1 MRSWKLVGLLGA
13 AMALALPGLARA
25 QTGSG
30 AGEAAPNWPDRPV
43 RVVVPYAPGG
53 TNDILAR
60 LYGQRMG
67 ERLGQAFVIENRA
80 GAQGIVG
87 TEAVAHA
94 KPDGYTLLLGASG
107 PLIYNPATYQRLPY
121 DSVKDLAPVCRIT
134 VVTPVIVVGA
144 NSPYRALGAL
154 VAAARSPQARLNYGT
169 SSAAFQLPMELLN
182 QRAGTKVTFVA
193 YRSAAETI
201 NAAANG
207 EIDLGVVDTGA
218 IAGALQGGRIRA
230 LSLMARERDAN
241 YPELPAIAEQ
251 GFPDFDATTFS
262 GFLAPAGTPPA
273 ILRRLSQT
281 CDDISAEAEMKAK
294 LTALGM
300 TPQPMPPEELAAF
313 IAERIPFW
321 RDIATRA
328 GLQMDR

>member
-1 MRSWKLVGLLGA
+1 MTRRRNLAALLA
-13 AMALALPGLARA
+13 CAMACAVPGMA
-25 QTGSG
+25 QAQPGTGD
-30 AGEAAPNWPDRPV
+30 AANWPDRPV
-43 RVVVPYAPGG
+43 RVIVPYTPGG

-67 ERLGQAFVIENRA
+67 ELLGQSFVIENRA

-87 TEAVAHA
+87 TEAVARA
-94 KPDGYTLLLGASG
+94 RPDGYTLLLGASG

-121 DSVKDLAPVCRIT
+121 DSVKDLTPVCRIT
-134 VVTPVIVVGA
+134 VVTPVLVVGA
-144 NSPYRALGAL
+144 NSRHRDFAALM
-154 VAAARSPQARLNYGT
+154 AAAKAPDARLTYGT

-182 QRAGTKVTFVA
+182 QRAGTKVTYVA
-193 YRSAAETI
+193 YRSAADTI

-207 EIDLGVVDTGA
+207 EIDIGVVDTGA

-230 LSLMARERDAN
+230 LSLMARTRDAN
-241 YPELPAIAEQ
+241 YPDLPAIAEQ
-251 GFPDFDATTFS
+251 GFQDFDATTLS
-262 GFLAPAGTPPA
+262 GFMAPAGTPPA
-273 ILRRLSQT
+273 VLRRLTQT
-281 CDDISAEAEMKAK
+281 CDGISAEVDMKAR

-300 TPQPMPPEELAAF
+300 TPLPMPPEELALY

-321 RDIATRA
+321 RNVATAA